1 MSRIIAIANQ
11 KGGVGKTTTAVNLAT
26 AMAATKRTV
35 LLIDLDPQGNA
46 GTGVGYVRSSTHKTI
61 YDVLRRGAPL
71 GSVVVPTAI
80 PRLFLIPSSENL
92 AGAEIELVS
101 ALEREQVLKR
111 ALSNHGYDVIIIDCP
126 PALGLLTVNAL
137 VAAQGVIVPLQCEYY
152 ALEGLSQL
160 LRTIDIVQQNL
171 NTDLALDGVVLTMVD
186 HRNRLSVQVEQDVR
200 GHLKDKVYKTVIPRN
215 VRVSEA
221 PSFGKPA
228 MIYDLK
234 CAGAQAYIRLASEV
248 IQKQEKVRS

>member
-1 MSRIIAIANQ
+1 MARIIAIANQ

-26 AMAATKRTV
+26 ALAAAKRHV

-46 GTGVGYVRSSTHKTI
+46 GTGVGYARSATHKTI
-61 YDVLRRGAPL
+61 YDVLCRKAPL
-71 GSVVVPTAI
+71 ASAVVPTTI
-80 PRLFLIPSSENL
+80 PRLSLVPSSDSL
-92 AGAEIELVS
+92 AGAEVELVS

-111 ALSNHGYDVIIIDCP
+111 ALDGHAYDTIIIDCP

-160 LRTIDIVQQNL
+160 LRTVNIVQQNL
-171 NTDLALDGVVLTMVD
+171 NPDLALDGVVLTMVD

-200 GHLKDKVYKTVIPRN
+200 AHLKDQVYQTVIPRN

-248 IQKQEKVRS
+248 IQQQEKVRS